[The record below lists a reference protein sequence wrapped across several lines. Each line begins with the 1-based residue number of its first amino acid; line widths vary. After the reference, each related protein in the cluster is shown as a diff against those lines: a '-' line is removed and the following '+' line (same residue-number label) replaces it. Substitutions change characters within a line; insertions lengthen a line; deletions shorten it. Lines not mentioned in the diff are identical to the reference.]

1 MVICRLDL
9 PLPKVDVPAK
19 VMVFGQAQQGRHL
32 SNAGNKKMHNVC
44 ALVSSKF
51 VDCKSFLG

>member
-9 PLPKVDVPAK
+9 PLSKVDVPAK

-32 SNAGNKKMHNVC
+32 SNAGNKKMHI
-44 ALVSSKF
+44 LSGMMSKI
-51 VDCKSFLG
+51 D